1 MCKNCSST
9 GQHEWAMMQ
18 GSIQYSRRQ
27 ASSIHLLPACC
38 NSACLPLP
46 RLLCCASTQAGT
58 QAGKQALLASW
69 TDTVFKL
76 HMFPIPSLA
85 KSLSTSLPGG
95 LVIVSLM
102 MWQRIPSF
110 VPDND
115 NQAVDDNLNQLLH
128 VWTTRAQVVHW
139 SPIVRSMEVSC
150 VISLLIKDSSCER
163 QGHKLYSD
171 HQHWRTSWIS

>member
-1 MCKNCSST
+1 MCKKCSST

-46 RLLCCASTQAGT
+46 RLLWFASTQASR
-58 QAGKQALLASW
+58 QAQLASW
-69 TDTVFKL
+69 TDTVFNIQAAHVLIFGKVT
-76 HMFPIPSLA
+76 FNQPA
-85 KSLSTSLPGG
+85 G

-128 VWTTRAQVVHW
+128 GRTTRAQVVHW

-150 VISLLIKDSSCER
+150 VISLLTKDSSCEQR
-163 QGHKLYSD
+163 GHKLYSD
-171 HQHWRTSWIS
+171 HQHWRTSWIL